1 VTTEDTTSSANSTS
15 TTPLQ
20 GAPNTSANVAIATPP
35 TVAMVDMLAGFQVS
49 QALYA
54 VAMLDIATLLDAG
67 PLPLA
72 ELAAR
77 AAAHPDALRRLVRA
91 LAPMGVFTTDGD
103 TVATTALGATLSRNN
118 PGSAYYV
125 ARYWVETHYQPF
137 TELANTVRT
146 GECGATRFLGKPFFD
161 WIVES
166 SDRVEVQNG
175 AFAEITTGM
184 RNGTFIDYS
193 LPEGDIVADIG
204 GANGSVLV
212 TLIKDEIDRRGIV
225 FDLPEIVPA
234 ARDLIAREGLTDR
247 IEIIAGD
254 FFAEVPA
261 ADIYIL
267 SYILHD
273 WDDESA
279 RRILDTVATAANPG
293 ARLIIVEG
301 VIPPDDTPH
310 PLRVVDLTML
320 CMLTG
325 REREAGEFVSL
336 LDSGGFTIDRIVPTP
351 SPFSIIEAT
360 MR

>member
-1 VTTEDTTSSANSTS
+1 M
-15 TTPLQ
+15 
-20 GAPNTSANVAIATPP
+20 
-35 TVAMVDMLAGFQVS
+35 AMVEMLAGFQVS

-54 VAMLDIATLLDAG
+54 VAILDVATLLDAG

-72 ELAAR
+72 ELATR
-77 AAAHPDALRRLVRA
+77 AGAHPDALRRLVRA

-118 PGSAYYV
+118 PGSAYYA
-125 ARYWVETHYQPF
+125 ARYWMETHYQPF

-161 WIVES
+161 WIGES
-166 SDRVEVQNG
+166 PDRAKVQTR
-175 AFAEITTGM
+175 AFAEVTAGI
-184 RNGTFIDYS
+184 RIGTFIDYS
-193 LPEGDIVADIG
+193 LPEGDVVADIG

-212 TLIKDEIDRRGIV
+212 DLIKDEIDRHGIV
-225 FDLPEIVPA
+225 FDRPEIVPA
-234 ARDLIAREGLTDR
+234 AHDLIAREGLAHR
-247 IEIIAGD
+247 VEIIAGD

-273 WDDESA
+273 WDDDA
-279 RRILDTVATAANPG
+279 AARILETVATAANPG
-293 ARLIIVEG
+293 ARLIIIEG
-301 VIPPDDTPH
+301 VVPPDDVPH

-325 REREAGEFVSL
+325 REREAGEFKSL
-336 LDSGGFTIDRIVPTP
+336 LDSSGFTIDRIVTTP
-351 SPFSIIEAT
+351 SPFSVIEAT
-360 MR
+360 LR